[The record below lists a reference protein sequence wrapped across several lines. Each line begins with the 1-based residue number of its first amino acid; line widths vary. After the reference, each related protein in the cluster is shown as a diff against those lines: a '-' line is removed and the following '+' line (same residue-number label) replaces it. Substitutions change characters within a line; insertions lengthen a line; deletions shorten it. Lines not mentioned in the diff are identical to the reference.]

1 MAEFFE
7 AGFLQFIVGLL
18 IYALCIHWVAG
29 IVLGSSRFS
38 QALVVAIV
46 GGLLAFVVAIGAE
59 SLDWPRA
66 VGIVLALVAWAL
78 VASAL
83 YRTQWAKGA
92 IVGVAAWV
100 TWAFVGLIINLIAG
114 N

>member
-1 MAEFFE
+1 MSEHVLQSEF
-7 AGFLQFIVGLL
+7 LRLIVGLL
-18 IYALCIHWVAG
+18 IFALCVHWVAG

-38 QALVVAIV
+38 QALIVSIV
-46 GGLLAFVVAIGAE
+46 GGLLALVAAIGAAE
-59 SLDWPRA
+59 LGWPGA

-78 VASAL
+78 VAAAF

-100 TWAFVGLIINLIAG
+100 AWAFVGLLVDLLLR
-114 N
+114 